1 MNMKKIFSIFL
12 AIVLLVGVIAPG
24 IPVKAEEEHQHTY
37 GAWTFDTA
45 KGTQSRACS
54 CGDTQVLH
62 GTTNKAE
69 QVTAPVV
76 GGKYY
81 LAANVAGTLQYFLL
95 EGKVTDTVPYSL
107 HVTSDV
113 TDAKIREITLEDPSA
128 VTDATVTT
136 GFQLTF
142 LNSSTLTRIY
152 CYNAETSNAAMDTGT
167 NTKCYKNRHNF
178 YMAEVGGVK
187 VIKSTGNGNV
197 LAVKYNET
205 MQAWRML
212 GVPESE
218 LANEGVYPAM
228 LVTNHTHAYGEYQ
241 FDATKHWKECDCG
254 AKTEEAEHAVG
265 EWVFDTVKGIQTR
278 SCACGKTEVLH
289 GTTNKATQV
298 TAPTIG
304 STYYLAANV
313 NGVLQYFNYGSST
326 TDTKPYSLHVSD
338 DPAKGQQVTLEDP
351 TKATEGTSVG
361 FQMTFPK
368 SATDATTLR
377 IYCYDVLKDAS
388 AAGQTGIMDT
398 GHNSAN
404 YKGRHTFE
412 LAEVSGMKVLRK
424 LSNNNILVV
433 KYNET
438 KQAWRM
444 LGVPESELAN
454 AGVFPVMLVTNH
466 THTYGTTYEKDENQ
480 HWQLCDCGTA
490 SAKVNHTYT
499 NNTCVC
505 GATQAVHECKNT
517 DGKWYADG
525 DKHYQKCGTCQA
537 KINQGSHTFSTEWTF
552 DTVKGTQ
559 SKLCTSCQAVG
570 ETLHGTT
577 NKATQVTAPEI
588 GGKYY
593 LAANVNGKLNYF
605 ISGKKT
611 TDTAIYSLWVSDDPA
626 AAQQIELEA
635 AVTANNGEFQI
646 TFPNPDTSSA
656 STTLRIYCYAS
667 VSGSTT
673 IHTGHNGKSTA
684 ANHTFLMDEV
694 NGVKVLRKYGNN
706 YVLAFKEVSM
716 KTGGGTAWRML
727 GVPESELA
735 NEGVYPVMLVTN
747 HTHTYGTNYEQ
758 NELTHWQICDCGYAS
773 PKTDHAYANGTCVCG
788 KIEPMHTCQSAD
800 GKWFADGDKH
810 HQICGVCYQKIN
822 ATDHTPGAW
831 TFDTAKGEQH
841 KSCTVCNAVCESLYG
856 TTDKVSQ
863 VTSPT
868 VGSEYYLVVNING
881 DIRSFITGSYTQ
893 TSPYSIITSDTL
905 NKVTVNAALQAG
917 KGDFQLVYDGE
928 FLVYSVAAGVGLTRS
943 ASYVNDP
950 NKVSFSMDV
959 VNGKTVIRAFG
970 TQKILAAKYSDAKAQ
985 WRIFPVE
992 DSEIGT
998 EGVYPV
1004 MLANLHTHSYSAT
1017 YEQDE
1022 KFHWQACSCGATTTK
1037 EKHQYVNGVCVCGKD
1052 MPVHDCQSEDGKW
1065 FEADN
1070 KHYQLCGV
1078 CNEKLNEDA
1087 HAYGAWI
1094 FDTAKGTQ
1102 HKICSVCNLPSDTLH
1117 GTDTKGYQVNDPT
1130 LGSSYYLAA
1139 NVDGKLQFFAMAGSV
1154 TDTNPYSLSVTD
1166 DLSNANITK
1175 IIPEAPVS
1183 GTEGFQLSLIRASDN
1198 ALLRIYCYASATGSA
1213 TIHTGINAKST
1224 LDNHTFAIA
1233 EVGGEKVLRKLG
1245 NGYVLA
1251 VKYNPAVDA
1260 YRMLGVPESELA
1272 NEGVYPAM
1280 LMTLHEHTHTN
1291 TTYQKDA
1298 LGHWFVCE
1306 CGGKSNYED
1315 HVVSKWTYSKK
1326 PTQTTGGQKTGTC
1339 TVCGGKAVVDV
1350 PALVEEGHYY
1360 LTGKLGGTTYYF
1372 RPQTGTE
1379 SVEDTVPFSLM
1390 STTKEKE
1397 AMKVNVVWNEKSNT
1411 YVLQFTQT
1419 RTLNIYMDDVNGNTV
1434 QKDGKVDL
1442 SASATTAENRIL
1454 YRWDPVN
1461 KRFYQIENGE
1471 RYVMAFKNMTFQDGK
1486 TKAVRM
1492 LAVPETELSSTVV
1505 PVQLKTVHIHNYSS
1519 KWQGDALNHWHECS
1533 CDVRK
1538 DEGAHDVAKWTV
1550 EKKATTAA
1558 AGRKSGTCSECGLK
1572 VVQAIPMLTDKL
1584 EAPDNGGIYYLVGT
1598 LNGKKHYF
1606 THTPSG
1612 GSVADTYPYSLYT
1625 DPGTGVV
1632 TPVKV
1637 KEKDGNYK
1645 LSYVLSDIYLYI
1657 SGDGVGMTSKVERT
1671 DYVDF
1676 QWDEE
1681 NKVLYQMEGGVK
1693 HVLVM
1698 KMLRNTNGDN
1708 LVRITSMP
1716 LDQAL
1721 IDPNVAIVRLTTQ
1734 EPEAVSTTPSD
1745 ATMLDE
1751 ASNDGTGEEA
1761 PNGQT
1766 GSLLELAAKD
1776 QGMTKLFVAVGI
1788 AVVLIPAVVL
1798 LLMWLKSTS
1807 FGLVFFGKRHV
1818 WAGACVAAA
1827 GLVLAAAMI
1836 LPQVLVP
1843 KAPDVAKFTI
1853 VANETSMEQ
1862 AQALAVEIYE
1872 DHGISLPVVDV
1883 NDFEGDH
1890 GIYLNVTGFNSYGG
1904 YKYQIAN
1911 RDDEN
1916 GTGVYLDGTGYAL
1929 ETAISKWVRSLKKN
1943 PNFPFGMDEKTIGY
1957 EWNTGDVNMTGLG
1970 FTMEEQT
1977 SRQLYEGVEL
1987 RELKYNSFAYG
1998 KNEAFAVIVDS
2009 DAPVELMVSAG
2020 EWDENTTTDNP
2031 GKKYTVQKHGK
2042 RLTDAGYEVL
2052 AITNAGF
2059 YDLNT
2064 TQTYIPWGLQI
2075 VDGLVKKEPNKDNPK
2090 NTDNWF
2096 GQTADGKFVI
2106 SNTDGYFA
2114 DYETKIANGVGGG
2127 LMLMKDGKP
2136 CFSAATPDYRTVVG
2150 ITKGGDL
2157 VMLTISGA
2165 NYAVVTQVFMDMGL
2179 EMDCVLNLDGG
2190 GSTTLHTLTEEG
2202 KLKQF
2207 ICETPVEREVA
2218 DAIAIVKKK

>member
-62 GTTNKAE
+62 GTTNKAT
-69 QVTAPVV
+69 QVTAPTV

-81 LAANVAGTLQYFLL
+81 LAANVAGTLQYFAF
-95 EGKVTDTVPYSL
+95 GSSTTDTTPYSL
-107 HVTSDV
+107 HVS
-113 TDAKIREITLEDPSA
+113 TDTAKATQVTLEDPITATEGTSA
-128 VTDATVTT
+128 
-136 GFQLTF
+136 GFQMTF
-142 LNSSTLTRIY
+142 SGKNGALTRIY
-152 CYNAETSNAAMDTGT
+152 CYDVNTAGANRGVMDTGH
-167 NTKCYKNRHNF
+167 NTANYKGRHTF
-178 YMAEVGGVK
+178 EIAEVGGVK
-187 VIKSTGNGNV
+187 VLRKLVNNNILV
-197 LAVKYNET
+197 VKYNDT
-205 MQAWRML
+205 TKTYRML

-228 LVTNHTHAYGEYQ
+228 LVTNHTHAYSTEYKYDGE
-241 FDATKHWKECDCG
+241 KHWKECDCG

-265 EWVFDTVKGIQTR
+265 EWVFDAVKGIQTR
-278 SCACGKTEVLH
+278 SCVCGKAEVLH

-304 STYYLAANV
+304 SAYYLAANV
-313 NGVLQYFNYGSST
+313 NGVLKYFMHGTVTNT
-326 TDTKPYSLHVSD
+326 TPNSLVVTEDTTK
-338 DPAKGQQVTLEDP
+338 AQQITIEDP
-351 TKATEGTSVG
+351 SAVAESTGVG
-361 FQMTFPK
+361 FQMTYPNPNTSS
-368 SATDATTLR
+368 SAKTLR
-377 IYCYDVLKDAS
+377 IHCMGTG
-388 AAGQTGIMDT
+388 AAANTGAAAQAT
-398 GHNSAN
+398 
-404 YKGRHTFE
+404 KGRTTFIVE
-412 LAEVSGMKVLRK
+412 EVGGVKVLRK
-424 LSNNNILVV
+424 TANNNILVV
-433 KYNET
+433 KYNTTRNE
-438 KQAWRM
+438 WRM

-454 AGVFPVMLVTNH
+454 EGVYPAMLVTNH

-517 DGKWYADG
+517 DGKWHIDG

-537 KINQGSHTFSTEWTF
+537 KINEGSHTYGEWTF
-552 DTVKGTQ
+552 DTAKGTQ

-577 NKATQVTAPEI
+577 NKATQVTAPTVGSE
-588 GGKYY
+588 YY
-593 LAANVNGKLNYF
+593 LVANVKGTLYSF
-605 ISGKKT
+605 ISGGVTETSPYSVKT
-611 TDTAIYSLWVSDDPA
+611 SATLATVTLNQA
-626 AAQQIELEA
+626 LESGK
-635 AVTANNGEFQI
+635 GEFQMETGEAMLFYSVAAGVGLTKSVNYI
-646 TFPNPDTSSA
+646 NNPD
-656 STTLRIYCYAS
+656 R
-667 VSGSTT
+667 VSFS
-673 IHTGHNGKSTA
+673 
-684 ANHTFLMDEV
+684 MDEV
-694 NGVKVLRKYGNN
+694 NGETVIRAYGTQKILAAKYSDAKAQWRIFP
-706 YVLAFKEVSM
+706 VEDSEI
-716 KTGGGTAWRML
+716 GT
-727 GVPESELA
+727 
-735 NEGVYPVMLVTN
+735 EGVYPVMLAN
-747 HTHTYGTNYEQ
+747 LHTHTYGTTYEQ

-788 KIEPMHTCQSAD
+788 KIQPMHTCQSAD

-841 KSCTVCNAVCESLYG
+841 KLCTVCNAVCESLYG

-881 DIRSFITGSYTQ
+881 DIRSFITGGYTQ
-893 TSPYSIITSDTL
+893 TTPYSIITSDTL

-917 KGDFQLVYDGE
+917 KGDFQLVHGGE
-928 FLVYSVAAGVGLTRS
+928 FLVYSVAAGVGLSRS

-950 NKVSFSMDV
+950 NKVSLSMDV

-985 WRIFPVE
+985 WRIFPVA

-1022 KFHWQACSCGATTTK
+1022 KFHWQACSCGTTTTK

-1065 FEADN
+1065 YDADN
-1070 KHYQLCGV
+1070 KHYQLCGI

-1102 HKICSVCNLPSDTLH
+1102 HKICSVCNLPSDMLH

-1139 NVDGKLQFFAMAGSV
+1139 NVDGKLQFFKIGTYTS
-1154 TDTNPYSLSVTD
+1154 TNPYSLPVTED
-1166 DLSNANITK
+1166 TGAANKITLM
-1175 IIPEAPVS
+1175 APAAATA
-1183 GTEGFQLSLIRASDN
+1183 GEFKLTYNQNGDKA
-1198 ALLRIYCYASATGSA
+1198 IYCADMTSDGIMDTSATSVGNTNHDIPA
-1213 TIHTGINAKST
+1213 KTTYIMDEVNGITVIRKTEN
-1224 LDNHTFAIA
+1224 NN
-1233 EVGGEKVLRKLG
+1233 VL
-1245 NGYVLA
+1245 V
-1251 VKYNPAVDA
+1251 VKHDPMVDA

-1492 LAVPETELSSTVV
+1492 LAVPETELSATTV

-1572 VVQAIPMLTDKL
+1572 VVQAIPMLTDKI

-1606 THTPSG
+1606 AHTPSG

-1637 KEKDGNYK
+1637 KEKNGNYK
-1645 LSYVLSDIYLYI
+1645 LAYVLSDIYLYI
-1657 SGDGVGMTSKVERT
+1657 TGDGVGMTSKVERT

-1681 NKVLYQMEGGVK
+1681 NKVLYQKEGGVK

-1761 PNGQT
+1761 PEGQT

-1788 AVVLIPAVVL
+1788 AVVLIPAAVL
-1798 LLMWLKSTS
+1798 LLMWLKNTS

-1970 FTMEEQT
+1970 FTMEEET
-1977 SRQLYEGVEL
+1977 SRQLYGAAQRWGRLSSIERTFTPSL
-1987 RELKYNSFAYG
+1987 SLTASSS
-1998 KNEAFAVIVDS
+1998 AFAVP
-2009 DAPVELMVSAG
+2009 ARYL
-2020 EWDENTTTDNP
+2020 
-2031 GKKYTVQKHGK
+2031 
-2042 RLTDAGYEVL
+2042 
-2052 AITNAGF
+2052 
-2059 YDLNT
+2059 
-2064 TQTYIPWGLQI
+2064 
-2075 VDGLVKKEPNKDNPK
+2075 
-2090 NTDNWF
+2090 
-2096 GQTADGKFVI
+2096 
-2106 SNTDGYFA
+2106 
-2114 DYETKIANGVGGG
+2114 
-2127 LMLMKDGKP
+2127 
-2136 CFSAATPDYRTVVG
+2136 
-2150 ITKGGDL
+2150 
-2157 VMLTISGA
+2157 
-2165 NYAVVTQVFMDMGL
+2165 
-2179 EMDCVLNLDGG
+2179 
-2190 GSTTLHTLTEEG
+2190 
-2202 KLKQF
+2202 
-2207 ICETPVEREVA
+2207 
-2218 DAIAIVKKK
+2218 